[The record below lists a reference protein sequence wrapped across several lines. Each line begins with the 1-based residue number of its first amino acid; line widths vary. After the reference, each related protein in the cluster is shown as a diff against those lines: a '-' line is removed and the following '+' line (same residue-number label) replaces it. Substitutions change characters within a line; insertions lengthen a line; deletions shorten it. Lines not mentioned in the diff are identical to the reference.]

1 MGESS
6 FIPVRIP
13 WLVLLDHVQF
23 EETRWLSTSSSS
35 PWSARII
42 CFHDDDDD
50 DNDDDDDDDISSS
63 SSSSILLC
71 VICVFPRHQPLRLLL
86 LKGGHGIFNVRNDLR
101 ACCTHE
107 SETGTNESAQV
118 LTRRN

>member
-6 FIPVRIP
+6 FTPVRIP
-13 WLVLLDHVQF
+13 WLVLLGHVQF
-23 EETRWLSTSSSS
+23 VETRWLSTSSSS
-35 PWSARII
+35 AWSARII

-50 DNDDDDDDDISSS
+50 DNDDDDDISSS
-63 SSSSILLC
+63 SSSRLLC
-71 VICVFPRHQPLRLLL
+71 VICVFPRYQPLRLLL
-86 LKGGHGIFNVRNDLR
+86 LKGGHGIFNARNDLR

-118 LTRRN
+118 LTRKN